1 MVTYGG
7 GFGSG
12 WPVLR
17 ISSFPKPLLCGESQA
32 PKGCQKSKR
41 TWAGLWEWG
50 REVPES
56 KGLPTFCSIGVS
68 QMGFSGRMEALML
81 SSVLDV
87 LLHRTLVNPSVQ
99 HLWVLHSFPTERAR
113 TAY

>member
-1 MVTYGG
+1 MPEKYKDMGRTVGVG
-7 GFGSG
+7 KGSAREQRASHF
-12 WPVLR
+12 LQYR
-17 ISSFPKPLLCGESQA
+17 CFP
-32 PKGCQKSKR
+32 
-41 TWAGLWEWG
+41 AGVFRG
-50 REVPES
+50 
-56 KGLPTFCSIGVS
+56 
-68 QMGFSGRMEALML
+68 MEALML